1 MPSTVVA
8 HFHYIKNTHTLRIT
22 FVTGMVYD
30 YKNVP
35 EKTYEE
41 MKASFSKGTYF
52 NQYIK
57 GFYEFEKIEK

>member
-1 MPSTVVA
+1 MPSTVISK
-8 HFHYIKNTHTLRIT
+8 FYYNTVTCTLRII

-35 EKTYEE
+35 REVYEE
-41 MKASFSKGTYF
+41 IRASFSKGIYF

-57 GFYEFEKIEK
+57 GIYEFEKIEK